1 MENDIILRK
10 LEKIEQYIVGTKKV
24 LNADELS
31 AYTGF
36 KKSYIY
42 KLIHKKLIP
51 YSKPNGKM
59 LFFDRE
65 KVDLW
70 LLTNK
75 YNSSAEIEEDLF
87 RYTSKRR

>member
-1 MENDIILRK
+1 MENDIIFAK

-24 LNADELS
+24 LNLEDLS
-31 AYTGF
+31 LYTGF

-42 KLIHKKLIP
+42 KLVHKKLIP

-65 KVDLW
+65 KVDIW
-70 LLTNK
+70 L
-75 YNSSAEIEEDLF
+75 
-87 RYTSKRR
+87 

>member
-31 AYTGF
+31 VYTGF

-42 KLIHKKLIP
+42 KLIHKKQIP

-65 KVDLW
+65 EVDLW

-75 YNSSAEIEEDLF
+75 SNSSAEIEEDLF
-87 RYTSKRR
+87 QYMSKRR

>member
-1 MENDIILRK
+1 MENDIILDK
-10 LEKIEQYIVGTKKV
+10 LEKIEQYIVGMKKV
-24 LNADELS
+24 LNLEELS
-31 AYTGF
+31 VYTGF

-42 KLIHKKLIP
+42 KLVHKKVIP

-70 LLTNK
+70 LLRNNSKTND
-75 YNSSAEIEEDLF
+75 EIEDRLLQHLF
-87 RYTSKRR
+87 KKD